1 MDPKSRNN
9 KKRGEGIKSLPL
21 DKIIYKNLTELTN
34 KNLTEQ
40 N

>member
-9 KKRGEGIKSLPL
+9 KKRGGIKSLPL